1 MHPFLA
7 SMLKTVEKYRMFRP
21 GEKILVGASGGPDSV
36 SLLHGL
42 RTCFGDRLNLVAVHI
57 HHGLRGEEADSDASW
72 VREFCESLGVEC
84 LTRNIEPD
92 GWSAPPQE
100 SVQMRA
106 RKLRYGIF
114 ETLVRERAADRLAL
128 GHTADDQAETVLLN
142 LIRGAGRPGLAGIP
156 PVRPI
161 ARAGGATVI
170 RPLIETSRELILRCL
185 REEQIS
191 YREDSSNQSDRY
203 LRNRIRR
210 HLIPELASYNPGIR
224 DALGRTAEILRAEE
238 SWMESEETRA
248 LSSITLPP
256 DKEGFSVSIPRLLGL
271 PLALQRRVTIRILRG
286 AAFTAVGFDHVETLL
301 AHVRDSARGGP
312 GGERRI
318 CLPGGVAAILERE
331 TIRFLPE
338 DATAPPDIERMRSG
352 WGLPVPGMTELAPWG
367 IRMETALSSSG
378 EDPSPPPLPS
388 SIHEAHLDLDLTG
401 TALSVRSRRP
411 GDRFRPLGLGGTKK
425 IQDFLVDARVPK
437 RRRDH
442 VPLLVTETGE
452 IAWIIGHR
460 IDDRFKIRAGTKRVL
475 RLKATPIDCPEE
487 PAAEN

>member
-1 MHPFLA
+1 
-7 SMLKTVEKYRMFRP
+7 MFRP

-42 RTCFGDRLNLVAVHI
+42 RTCFRDRLNLVAVHI
-57 HHGLRGEEADSDASW
+57 HHGLRGKEADSDASW
-72 VREFCESLGVEC
+72 VREFCESLGIEC
-84 LTRNIEPD
+84 VTRNIETD

-142 LIRGAGRPGLAGIP
+142 LIRGTGRPGLAGIP

-161 ARAGGATVI
+161 AREGEATVI
-170 RPLIETSRELILRCL
+170 RPLIETSRELILRHL
-185 REEQIS
+185 RDEKIS

-210 HLIPELASYNPGIR
+210 HLIPELAAYNPGIR
-224 DALGRTAEILRAEE
+224 DGLGRTAEILRAEE

-256 DKEGFSVSIPRLLGL
+256 DEEGFSVSIPQLLRL
-271 PLALQRRVTIRILRG
+271 PLALQRRVTIRIFRRT
-286 AAFTAVGFDHVETLL
+286 AFTAVGFDHVETLL

-312 GGERRI
+312 GGEKRI
-318 CLPGGVAAILERE
+318 CLPGGVVAILERE

-338 DATAPPDIERMRSG
+338 DATEPADIERMRSG

-367 IRMETALSSSG
+367 IRIETALSSPG
-378 EDPSPPPLPS
+378 EDPSLPPLPS
-388 SIHEAHLDLDLTG
+388 SIHEAHLDLDMMG

-437 RRRDH
+437 RHRDH

-460 IDDRFKIRAGTKRVL
+460 IDDRFKIRAGTKRIL
-475 RLKATPIDCPEE
+475 RLKATPIDRPKG

>member
-1 MHPFLA
+1 
-7 SMLKTVEKYRMFRP
+7 MFRP

-114 ETLVRERAADRLAL
+114 ETLVRERGADRLAL

-156 PVRPI
+156 PLRPI

-170 RPLIETSRELILRCL
+170 RPLIETSRELIFRRL

-378 EDPSPPPLPS
+378 EDPSPPPPPLFDSRGASGPRFDGNRALGPVPASGRPFSPPGTRRDEKDPRLSGGRPS
-388 SIHEAHLDLDLTG
+388 PQTPPGSRPPAGDRNGRNRVDHRASNRRPVQNPGRHQTG
-401 TALSVRSRRP
+401 PAAQSHPHRSSRRT
-411 GDRFRPLGLGGTKK
+411 GGGK
-425 IQDFLVDARVPK
+425 
-437 RRRDH
+437 
-442 VPLLVTETGE
+442 
-452 IAWIIGHR
+452 
-460 IDDRFKIRAGTKRVL
+460 L
-475 RLKATPIDCPEE
+475 RLKRPR
-487 PAAEN
+487 